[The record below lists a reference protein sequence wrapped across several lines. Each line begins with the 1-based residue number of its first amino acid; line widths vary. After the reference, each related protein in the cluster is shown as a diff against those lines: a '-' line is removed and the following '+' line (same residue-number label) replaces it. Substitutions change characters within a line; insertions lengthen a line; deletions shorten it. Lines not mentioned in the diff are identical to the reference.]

1 MVLSSNSFSLG
12 LFFIII
18 KTVKILYHALRLKT
32 IRDVVFLLD
41 YQGMQELCPG
51 LTHLA
56 SVAIRINSTRSCA

>member
-1 MVLSSNSFSLG
+1 M
-12 LFFIII
+12 I

-32 IRDVVFLLD
+32 TRDMVFLLD
-41 YQGMQELCPG
+41 YQGMQELCLG